1 MEYPKKYTISILV
14 ENKQQEEVLFNSFIQ
29 DKSIEGVGKVCAIS
43 KDDLF
48 EEKRLFYKCFS
59 KTAVSKLKEA
69 DYFNE
74 NNSLENF
81 QSEIREWIDDLI
93 DEQMERKK

>member
-1 MEYPKKYTISILV
+1 MGASRNPLPLGRGGC
-14 ENKQQEEVLFNSFIQ
+14 Q
-29 DKSIEGVGKVCAIS
+29 
-43 KDDLF
+43 
-48 EEKRLFYKCFS
+48 KCFS

-81 QSEIREWIDDLI
+81 QSEIREWIDELI
-93 DEQMERKK
+93 DEQAGE

>member
-1 MEYPKKYTISILV
+1 
-14 ENKQQEEVLFNSFIQ
+14 
-29 DKSIEGVGKVCAIS
+29 VGKVCAIS

>member
-1 MEYPKKYTISILV
+1 MKYPKKLILAVLV
-14 ENKQQEEVLFNSFIQ
+14 ENKQQEDAIFNSFVQ
-29 DKSIEGVGKVCAIS
+29 NKSIENVGNVSAIS

-81 QSEIREWIDDLI
+81 QSEIREWIDELI
-93 DEQMERKK
+93 DEQAGE